1 MEEKK
6 DCGML
11 DSTEK
16 LFVRFGAEYFRNLLE
31 NAIRPHIAKMQQ
43 ACNNN

>member
-1 MEEKK
+1 MTTKEY
-6 DCGML
+6 GML

-31 NAIRPHIAKMQQ
+31 NAIHPHIAKMQQ
-43 ACNNN
+43 ACNDN